1 MKKLALV
8 LGSLLVVGSV
18 ASAKEVVP
26 APVAAPEVPVQ
37 VVEKE
42 VVVYRDREVAPA
54 WKPNG
59 SVELK
64 YKPYFKKE
72 HDSKGDKSN
81 RGRGKLEATTAINM
95 TENQSLDI
103 RVRDYYGLKSTSN
116 DRDGN
121 LDFRVRHNYN
131 YGPFILKTKFQ
142 RTAGTV
148 ELDDETEVA
157 VNTKTIEVKPTFDA
171 SKYFFKNDYVKLNAA
186 EIAPAYSYEWNEYGH
201 GHSAGIYANYDMS
214 LPYGF
219 SFVAEFDRLYNWQE
233 VKGGKDL
240 HSGHMELTLGHSYPV
255 FAAGRH
261 SVDFGVEAVYEAEWA
276 YNSYTKEAKGADS
289 KWMWYTA
296 KLDPSVTYNFKATD
310 YVTLSAKLGAEYI
323 NDVTATHHAKD
334 WRWNSYGQVGMK
346 VTF

>member
-72 HDSKGDKSN
+72 HDSKGDKAN
-81 RGRGKLEATTAINM
+81 RGRGKLEAKTDINM

-116 DRDGN
+116 KADGN
-121 LDFRVRHNYN
+121 VDFRVRHNYN
-131 YGPFILKTKFQ
+131 YGPFILKSKFE
-142 RTAGTV
+142 REGSVKTV
-148 ELDDETEVA
+148 
-157 VNTKTIEVKPTFDA
+157 EVKPTFDA

-186 EIAPAYSYEWNEYGH
+186 EIAPAYSYVWDSGEH
-201 GHSAGIYANYDMS
+201 FSTAGIYANYDMS

-219 SFVAEFDRLYNWQE
+219 SFVAEFDRLYNWTE
-233 VKGGKDL
+233 VKDGKDL
-240 HSGHMELTLGHSYPV
+240 HTGHMELTLGHSYPV
-255 FAAGRH
+255 FEAGKH
-261 SVDFGVEAVYEAEWA
+261 SVNFGVEAVYEAEWA
-276 YNSYTKEAKGADS
+276 YNSYTREAKEANS
-289 KWMWYTA
+289 KWMWYKA

-310 YVTLSAKLGAEYI
+310 YVTLSAKLGAEYVNEI
-323 NDVTATHHAKD
+323 TDTHTAKD